1 MCLRAAIIPHIRQK
15 IEDKNFE
22 GQFPQLEL
30 TKRTYLVAL
39 IETESH
45 YRLKS
50 KEKRKMAKKI
60 RTKGGFTLVELL
72 VVIAIIGI
80 LVGLLLPA
88 VQAAREAARR
98 MSCTNN
104 LKQFVLATHNYLDTN
119 KSMPPAGCLSMAG
132 GGVWSAHARILPF
145 MEQANLQNIIDFRF
159 NYNDMTNAP
168 QHANVTQMK
177 VPSFV
182 CPSETKAEPRVT
194 TTLTHFPTNYGVNY
208 GTWFVFN
215 GPTRQ
220 SGNGAFVVNQRLTD
234 GSFVDGM
241 SNTLAV
247 SEVKAYQ
254 PRINNSGNPTALGT
268 PLPASP
274 ADVVAM
280 GGTFGTTNHT
290 EWVDGKV
297 HETGFTATFS
307 PNTIT
312 PFSFG
317 GQMNDVDFVS
327 RGEGMTQVSPTYAAV
342 TARSYHTGLVNAA
355 LMDGS
360 VRSFSNS
367 IDVSIWRALAT
378 RAGGEVAT
386 LTE

>member
-1 MCLRAAIIPHIRQK
+1 MKSTTRQG
-15 IEDKNFE
+15 N
-22 GQFPQLEL
+22 
-30 TKRTYLVAL
+30 
-39 IETESH
+39 
-45 YRLKS
+45 
-50 KEKRKMAKKI
+50 
-60 RTKGGFTLVELL
+60 GGFTLVELL

-98 MSCTNN
+98 MSCSNN
-104 LKQFVLATHNYLDTN
+104 LKQYLLATHNYLGAH
-119 KSMPPAGCLSMAG
+119 KSMPPAGCLSVSG
-132 GGVWSAHARILPF
+132 GGVWSAHARILPY
-145 MEQANLQNIIDFRF
+145 MEQVNLQNLIDFRY
-159 NYNDMTNAP
+159 NYNDMVNTP
-168 QHANVTQMK
+168 QHAEVTKMK
-177 VPSFV
+177 IPVFV

-234 GSFVDGM
+234 GAFGDGM

-254 PRINNSGNPTALGT
+254 ARINNSGNPSAINAALPT
-268 PLPASP
+268 SP
-274 ADVVAM
+274 ADVIAY

-297 HETGFTATFS
+297 HETGFTATFP
-307 PNTIT
+307 PNTRLL
-312 PFSFG
+312 FSAN

-327 RGEGMTQVSPTYAAV
+327 RSESMTQVSPTYAAV
-342 TARSYHTGLVNAA
+342 TARSYHAGIVNAA
-355 LMDGS
+355 LVDGS
-360 VRSFSNS
+360 VRTFSNS
-367 IDVSIWRALAT
+367 VDTTIWRALGT
-378 RAGGEVAT
+378 RAGGEVVS
-386 LTE
+386 LDE

>member
-1 MCLRAAIIPHIRQK
+1 MV
-15 IEDKNFE
+15 KNTTFA
-22 GQFPQLEL
+22 G
-30 TKRTYLVAL
+30 
-39 IETESH
+39 
-45 YRLKS
+45 
-50 KEKRKMAKKI
+50 
-60 RTKGGFTLVELL
+60 KGGFTLVELL

-98 MSCTNN
+98 MSCSNN
-104 LKQFVLATHNYLDTN
+104 LKQFILATHNYLGTH
-119 KSMPPAGCLSMAG
+119 KSMPPAGCLSVSG

-145 MEQANLQNIIDFRF
+145 MEQLNLQNLIDFRY
-159 NYNDMTNAP
+159 NYNDMVNTP
-168 QHANVTQMK
+168 QHAEVTKMK
-177 VPSFV
+177 IPAFV

-234 GSFVDGM
+234 GAFVDGM

-254 PRINNSGNPTALGT
+254 ARVNNSGNPAALNAAMPT
-268 PLPASP
+268 SP
-274 ADVVAM
+274 ADVIAY

-297 HETGFTATFS
+297 HETGFTATFP
-307 PNTIT
+307 PNTRVM
-312 PFSFG
+312 FSAS
-317 GQMNDVDFVS
+317 GQMTDVDFVS
-327 RGEGMTQVSPTYAAV
+327 RSESMTQVSPTYAAV
-342 TARSYHTGLVNAA
+342 TARSFHAGIVNAA
-355 LMDGS
+355 LVDGS
-360 VRSFSNS
+360 VRTFSNS
-367 IDVSIWRALAT
+367 VDTTIWRALGT
-378 RAGGEVAT
+378 RAGGEVVS
-386 LTE
+386 LEE

>member
-1 MCLRAAIIPHIRQK
+1 
-15 IEDKNFE
+15 
-22 GQFPQLEL
+22 
-30 TKRTYLVAL
+30 
-39 IETESH
+39 
-45 YRLKS
+45 
-50 KEKRKMAKKI
+50 MANNSGNG
-60 RTKGGFTLVELL
+60 RRGFTLVELL

-98 MSCTNN
+98 MSCSNN
-104 LKQFVLATHNYLDTN
+104 LKQFVLATHNYLDAN
-119 KSMPPAGCLSMAG
+119 KSMPPAGCLSLAG
-132 GGVWSAHARILPF
+132 GGVWSAHARILPY

-159 NYNDMTNAP
+159 NYSDLVNAP
-168 QHANVTQMK
+168 QHATVTKMK
-177 VPSFV
+177 VPNYV
-182 CPSETKAEPRVT
+182 CPSEIKAEPRVT
-194 TTLTHFPTNYGVNY
+194 ATLTHFPTNYGVNY

-220 SGNGAFVVNQRLTD
+220 TGNGAFVVNQRLTD
-234 GSFVDGM
+234 GSFADGM

-254 PRINNSGNPTALGT
+254 ARINNSGNPAALNVG
-268 PLPASP
+268 LPTSI
-274 ADVVAM
+274 ADVLAY

-307 PNTIT
+307 PNTRV
-312 PFSFG
+312 PLV
-317 GQMNDVDFVS
+317 MNGENMDVDFVS
-327 RGEGMTQVSPTYAAV
+327 RGEAMTQVSPTYAAV

-360 VRSFSNS
+360 VRTVSNS
-367 IDVSIWRALAT
+367 VDLNIWRALSS
-378 RAGGEVAT
+378 RAGGEVAA
-386 LTE
+386 LDE

>member
-1 MCLRAAIIPHIRQK
+1 M
-15 IEDKNFE
+15 
-22 GQFPQLEL
+22 
-30 TKRTYLVAL
+30 
-39 IETESH
+39 S
-45 YRLKS
+45 S
-50 KEKRKMAKKI
+50 KTRI
-60 RTKGGFTLVELL
+60 SRGFTLVELL

-80 LVGLLLPA
+80 LVGLLIPA

-104 LKQFVLATHNYLDTN
+104 LKQFVLATHNYLDVQ
-119 KSMPPAGCLSMAG
+119 KSMPPAGCLSLSG
-132 GGVWSAHARILPF
+132 GGVWSAHARILPY
-145 MEQANLQNIIDFRF
+145 MEQANLQNLIDFRF
-159 NYNDMTNAP
+159 NYSDLINAP
-168 QHANVTQMK
+168 QHAEVTKMK
-177 VPSFV
+177 VPNYV

-194 TTLTHFPTNYGVNY
+194 ATLTHFPTNYGVNY

-220 SGNGAFVVNQRLTD
+220 FGNGAFVVNARLTD

-254 PRINNSGNPTALGT
+254 ARINNSGNPSALNASI
-268 PLPASP
+268 PASP
-274 ADVVAM
+274 ADVIAF

-307 PNTIT
+307 PNTRVLYNN
-312 PFSFG
+312 S
-317 GQMNDVDFVS
+317 GQLTDVDFVS
-327 RGEGMTQVSPTYAAV
+327 RGESVTQVSPTYAAV
-342 TARSYHTGLVNAA
+342 TARSFHTGIVNAA

-360 VRSFSNS
+360 VRTFSNS
-367 IDVSIWRALAT
+367 VDVNIWRSLST
-378 RAGGEVAT
+378 RAGGEVAAFD
-386 LTE
+386 E